1 MPVRSTPWEAVHIFE
16 RCHMANVIVA
26 IGFHVRV
33 PEGATL
39 KGMHKDRQTGESA
52 KSTNLL
58 TLI

>member
-1 MPVRSTPWEAVHIFE
+1 MD
-16 RCHMANVIVA
+16 NVIVA

-33 PEGATL
+33 PEGATV